1 MLAVIAMQSV
11 HSIFPACIVVVLL
24 FAVGCGPSPA
34 ERDLKRQ
41 VESISQAYHAA
52 DIEAELRL
60 VYSLLQKDGAHDIHT
75 NAVPPKI
82 CSLPIFAGVSNE
94 LSFMVIGGAQPALMV
109 WHDGGPVHQGIVY
122 CPFDGGESVAR
133 LIHDGNVILVPWTN
147 GIFFYDF
154 CL

>member
-1 MLAVIAMQSV
+1 MPSFR
-11 HSIFPACIVVVLL
+11 SIFSECIAVVLL
-24 FAVGCGPSPA
+24 LAVGCGPSPA

-41 VESISQAYHAA
+41 VERIRQAYRAA
-52 DIEAELRL
+52 DIEAELRP
-60 VYSLLQKDGAHDIHT
+60 VYSLLQVAGAPDIHT
-75 NAVPPKI
+75 NVVPPKTR
-82 CSLPIFAGVSNE
+82 SLPIFAGVSNE
-94 LSFMVIGGAQPALMV
+94 LSFMAVGDAKPGLMV

-133 LIHDGNVILVPWTN
+133 LIHGGNVILVPWTS